1 MIQLD
6 YRDGRPLYEQVVDK
20 MERLIVI
27 GGLAPDDKLPSVRS
41 LAMELSINP
50 NTVQRAYT
58 ELESRGFLYS
68 VQGRGHFVAYRED
81 LLDMKKKEY
90 ADRIENILKEAEEV
104 GISRE
109 ELLKELSPEGEE
121 VRK

>member
-27 GGLAPDDKLPSVRS
+27 GGLAPDDKLPSVRN